1 MTPWAAYTDAML
13 GTPELTPVDVA
24 AAAGVEL
31 ATARRLWRALGF
43 SPVPDDQPFFT
54 RADVEMLRTVQ
65 QLETQGAA
73 DATLVLQLAR
83 TTGQSLARLAEAQ
96 VAAAADRVAQ
106 LGATTDALWP
116 VTQALVPTFER
127 FLVHVWR
134 RHLLAS
140 MLRESAATTA
150 AADTGRPLVVG
161 FADLVGFTA
170 LSQQLDERE
179 LAALIDRFEALVFEH
194 VPEHHGRVIKM
205 IGDEVMFATDQ
216 PAEAA
221 EIALSLVDAHRAEAS
236 LPDLRVGLAMGPTL
250 AWEGDLL
257 GQTVNRASRVVGV
270 ARAAT
275 VLASSEVG
283 DALHGH
289 DGFTVRELRAI
300 KLRGIGRVRLSVL
313 RRAHG
318 QER

>member
-1 MTPWAAYTDAML
+1 MTPWAAYTDAVL
-13 GTPELTPVDVA
+13 GTPELTPADVA

-54 RADVEMLRTVQ
+54 RADVDMLRTVH
-65 QLETQGAA
+65 QLEEQGAA
-73 DATLVLQLAR
+73 DAGLVLQLAR
-83 TTGQSLARLAEAQ
+83 TTGQSLARLAESQ
-96 VAAAADRVAQ
+96 VAAAADRVARM
-106 LGATTDALWP
+106 GATDALWP
-116 VTQALVPTFER
+116 VTQALLPTFER

-140 MLRESAATTA
+140 VLRASATAEAAES
-150 AADTGRPLVVG
+150 GRPLVVG

-194 VPEHHGRVIKM
+194 VPEHHGRVVKM

-221 EIALSLVDAHRAEAS
+221 EIALLLVEAHRAEAS

-250 AWEGDLL
+250 SWEGDLL
-257 GQTVNRASRVVGV
+257 GPTVNRASRVVGV

-283 DALHGH
+283 DALRGH
-289 DGFTVRELRAI
+289 REFAVRELRAI
-300 KLRGIGRVRLSVL
+300 KLRGIGRVRLCVL
-313 RRAHG
+313 RRAQG
-318 QER
+318 